1 MGDLRMWKI
10 ISQRIVTSWFLS
22 LLRQEQEEISLNFI
36 WVRVM
41 EASYEI

>member
-1 MGDLRMWKI
+1 MVDLGMQKN
-10 ISQRIVTSWFLS
+10 ISQTTVTSWVLS

-36 WVRVM
+36 WFRTM